1 MQYSIYYTH
10 THTHTHTS
18 CSRKWCCI
26 LIMIHVLHEFLFGL
40 GFQLDWA
47 SPRSVLLHRIVH
59 MIAGTHHFCWLLLK
73 FWERCNRVL
82 QLLLWFGIT
91 RSCIDL
97 LTVLVVD
104 MGCPLDSLAGIVTH
118 RLLRKSKD
126 TTKSHSIFTAS
137 LFWVVEGLG
146 IIVFDFILFWPM
158 VDWHLSCCEILL
170 WP

>member
-1 MQYSIYYTH
+1 MRHIYTCNIVFTTH
-10 THTHTHTS
+10 THTHTHPILESGVAYSLWFMSYMSS
-18 CSRKWCCI
+18 C
-26 LIMIHVLHEFLFGL
+26 
-40 GFQLDWA
+40 LDWA
-47 SPRSVLLHRIVH
+47 FNWIELAQGPSFCTELSTWLQERITFV
-59 MIAGTHHFCWLLLK
+59 IITKCWK
-73 FWERCNRVL
+73 RCNRVL
-82 QLLLWFGIT
+82 QLLLWFGFT

-146 IIVFDFILFWPM
+146 MIIFDFILFLPM
-158 VDWHLSCCEILL
+158 VD
-170 WP
+170 